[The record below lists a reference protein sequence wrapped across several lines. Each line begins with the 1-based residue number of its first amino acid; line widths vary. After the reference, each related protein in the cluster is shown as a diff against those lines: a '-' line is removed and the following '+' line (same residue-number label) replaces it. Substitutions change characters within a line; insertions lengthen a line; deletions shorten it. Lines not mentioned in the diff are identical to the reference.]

1 MALRG
6 LQLDVEEGE
15 MFALLGP
22 NGSGKTTLFK
32 IITTVLLPS
41 SGDVLVRGVSVDI
54 DPQMVRRSI
63 GVVFQSVGLDSKLT
77 VWENL
82 LYQGHLYGLQGQ
94 ILEGRIETLLRQ
106 FGVEDRRN
114 DPVEILS
121 GGLQRR
127 VELAKGLLHAPS
139 LLILDEPSTGL
150 DPGAR
155 LDLWRYLLRIKEE
168 TGATIVF
175 TTHLID
181 EAERADRVAILDE
194 GSILTSGSPADLRH
208 EIGGDIISL
217 RSLNPDLLARKIKRK
232 FGIETLLIGNE
243 LRIEWC
249 GGHRLIPRLAEMF
262 GSEIESVTLQR
273 PTLEDVFVRR
283 TGHHLREQKTGGS
296 A

>member
-1 MALRG
+1 
-6 LQLDVEEGE
+6 
-15 MFALLGP
+15 MFAFLGP

-32 IITTVLLPS
+32 IMTTGLLPS
-41 SGDVLVRGVSVDI
+41 SGDVLVRGASVVA
-54 DPQMVRRSI
+54 DPQGVRQRI
-63 GVVFQSVGLDSKLT
+63 GVVFQSVGLDNKLT

-82 LYQGHLYGLQGQ
+82 LYQGHLYGLQGE
-94 ILEGRIETLLRQ
+94 ILEGRIETLLHQ
-106 FGVEDRRN
+106 FGIEDRTDDR
-114 DPVEILS
+114 VEVLS

-139 LLILDEPSTGL
+139 LLFLDEPSTGL

-181 EAERADRVAILDE
+181 EAERSDRVAILDQ
-194 GSILTSGSPADLRH
+194 GSIVTLGSPADLKR

-232 FGIETLLIGNE
+232 FGVETVLLGNE
-243 LRIEWC
+243 LRIEWR

-262 GSEIESVTLQR
+262 GAQIESVTLQK
-273 PTLEDVFVRR
+273 PTLEDVFVRH
-283 TGHHLREQKTGGS
+283 TGHHLREQRTGGLT
-296 A
+296 